1 MAGTFSAHYYHV
13 VFSTKHREPLINAEI
28 QARLYEYMGGIIRSE
43 EGHLLEI
50 GGVEDHVHLL
60 INLPP
65 KKCLSDLMRVLKSKA
80 SGWVKTSFEGQE
92 GFAWQ
97 EGFGSFTVSL
107 SNLDQVRDYIRNQRE
122 HHRTKTFQE
131 EFRGFLTKHG
141 IDFDEKTIW
150 L

>member
-1 MAGTFSAHYYHV
+1 
-13 VFSTKHREPLINAEI
+13 
-28 QARLYEYMGGIIRSE
+28 
-43 EGHLLEI
+43 
-50 GGVEDHVHLL
+50 
-60 INLPP
+60 
-65 KKCLSDLMRVLKSKA
+65 
-80 SGWVKTSFEGQE
+80 VKTSFEGQE

-141 IDFDEKTIW
+141 IDFDEKTI
-150 L
+150 